1 MGNWQRV
8 VLVCTQLASIRLEST
23 FNVFSVIINLSVLI
37 FLLQLH
43 FNRMISSF
51 PPCVFRHPWKWPSP
65 PIRALVMMKTMMFLR
80 LSCLMKNY
88 PQTPRPQRTFR
99 NLLKGLTCQ
108 HLLAGSS
115 SPGCIN
121 APSVTNASSTT
132 LCSSSTRE
140 FTVGCSL
147 TTAPSVGGPSEQP
160 LSWPV
165 TG

>member
-1 MGNWQRV
+1 M
-8 VLVCTQLASIRLEST
+8 
-23 FNVFSVIINLSVLI
+23 INISS
-37 FLLQLH
+37 FLPLQLH
-43 FNRMISSF
+43 FNQMTSSF
-51 PPCVFRHPWKWPSP
+51 PPCVFLHPWKWPSP
-65 PIRALVMMKTMMFLR
+65 PIRALVMMKIMMFLR

-88 PQTPRPQRTFR
+88 LQTPQPRRTFW

-108 HLLAGSS
+108 RLQAGSS
-115 SPGCIN
+115 SQGCIN

-132 LCSSSTRE
+132 LSSSNTRE

-147 TTAPSVGGPSEQP
+147 TTALSVGGPSEQP